1 MAAQDAWQ
9 LFSQGSGPMHTPE
22 DAPVVVGEHEHEHEG
37 ARTPAAP
44 PASVRLS
51 QNVDPLN
58 KEGGPRSPHAQALD
72 DHFTR

>member
-22 DAPVVVGEHEHEHEG
+22 DVPVVVGEHEHEG
-37 ARTPAAP
+37 ARAPAGP
-44 PASVRLS
+44 PASVQLS

-58 KEGGPRSPHAQALD
+58 KEGVPRSPRAQALD